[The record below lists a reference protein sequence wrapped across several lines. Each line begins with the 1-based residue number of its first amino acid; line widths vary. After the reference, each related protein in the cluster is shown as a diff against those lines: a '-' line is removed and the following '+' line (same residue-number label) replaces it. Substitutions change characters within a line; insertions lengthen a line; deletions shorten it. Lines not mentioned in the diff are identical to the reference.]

1 MLILKLV
8 LILIWT
14 LVGAFLFSKVIFGKD
29 AAEWLVEQ
37 WKALTVK
44 KVVAKPVVKATPV
57 VQPKPIEVV
66 KPQPKPVEVVKPQP
80 KPVAVVKPTPKPVV
94 KEEKEEEEE
103 DAMANVQIFKKK
115 IKARATFYESLT
127 DAQKAEFRS
136 YFVDEGKDKLVKEL
150 TYSLKGNNDAFFERV
165 FNYIFAFRKVISLGL
180 LTKLTE
186 ELLSLSEGDSDVQT
200 LLFEAAIRVA
210 YARRKAVQFLDQ
222 AEVWSKEDVKLH
234 QTKLNTKGKI
244 VYSFTRL
251 AIILEKKG
259 QFKEALALVEES
271 KSRNLKEKTKTGL
284 EGRKARLLKKLAKKA

>member
-1 MLILKLV
+1 M
-8 LILIWT
+8 
-14 LVGAFLFSKVIFGKD
+14 
-29 AAEWLVEQ
+29 
-37 WKALTVK
+37 
-44 KVVAKPVVKATPV
+44 
-57 VQPKPIEVV
+57 
-66 KPQPKPVEVVKPQP
+66 VKPQP

-150 TYSLKGNNDAFFERV
+150 TYTLKGNNDAFFERV

-200 LLFEAAIRVA
+200 ILFEAAIRVA

-222 AEVWSKEDVKLH
+222 AEAWSKEDVKLH

>member
-14 LVGAFLFSKVIFGKD
+14 LVGAFLFSKLIFGKD

-44 KVVAKPVVKATPV
+44 KVVAKPVVKAKPV
-57 VQPKPIEVV
+57 VQPKPVEVI
-66 KPQPKPVEVVKPQP
+66 KPQPKPVE
-80 KPVAVVKPTPKPVV
+80 VVKPTPKPVV

-150 TYSLKGNNDAFFERV
+150 TYTLKGNNDAFFERV

-186 ELLSLSEGDSDVQT
+186 ELLSLSEGDADVQT
-200 LLFEAAIRVA
+200 ILFEAAIRVA

-222 AEVWSKEDVKLH
+222 AEAWSKEDVTLH

>member
-14 LVGAFLFSKVIFGKD
+14 LVGAFLFSKLIFGKD

-44 KVVAKPVVKATPV
+44 KVVAKPFVKAKPV
-57 VQPKPIEVV
+57 VQPKP
-66 KPQPKPVEVVKPQP
+66 VE
-80 KPVAVVKPTPKPVV
+80 VVKPTPKPVV

-150 TYSLKGNNDAFFERV
+150 TYTLKGNNDAFFERV

-200 LLFEAAIRVA
+200 ILFEAAIRVA

-222 AEVWSKEDVKLH
+222 AEAWSKEDVTLH

>member
-1 MLILKLV
+1 M
-8 LILIWT
+8 
-14 LVGAFLFSKVIFGKD
+14 
-29 AAEWLVEQ
+29 
-37 WKALTVK
+37 
-44 KVVAKPVVKATPV
+44 
-57 VQPKPIEVV
+57 
-66 KPQPKPVEVVKPQP
+66 
-80 KPVAVVKPTPKPVV
+80 

-150 TYSLKGNNDAFFERV
+150 TYTLKGNNDAFFERV

-186 ELLSLSEGDSDVQT
+186 ELLSLSEGDADVQT
-200 LLFEAAIRVA
+200 ILFEAAIRVA

>member
-14 LVGAFLFSKVIFGKD
+14 LVGAFLFSKLIFGKD

-44 KVVAKPVVKATPV
+44 KVVAKPVVKAKPV
-57 VQPKPIEVV
+57 VQPKP
-66 KPQPKPVEVVKPQP
+66 VE
-80 KPVAVVKPTPKPVV
+80 VVKPTPKPVV

-150 TYSLKGNNDAFFERV
+150 TYTLKGNNDAFFERV

-186 ELLSLSEGDSDVQT
+186 ELLSLSEGDADVQT
-200 LLFEAAIRVA
+200 ILFEAAIRVA

-222 AEVWSKEDVKLH
+222 AEAWSKEDVTLH

>member
-37 WKALTVK
+37 WKVLTVK

-66 KPQPKPVEVVKPQP
+66 KPQPKPVAVVKPQP

-94 KEEKEEEEE
+94 KEEREEEEE

-150 TYSLKGNNDAFFERV
+150 TYTLKGNNDAFFERV

-200 LLFEAAIRVA
+200 ILYEAAIRVA
-210 YARRKAVQFLDQ
+210 YARRKSVQFLDQ

>member
-66 KPQPKPVEVVKPQP
+66 KPQPKPVAVVKPQP

-127 DAQKAEFRS
+127 DTQKAEFRS

-150 TYSLKGNNDAFFERV
+150 TYALKGNNDAFFERV

-200 LLFEAAIRVA
+200 ILFEAAIRVA

-284 EGRKARLLKKLAKKA
+284 EGRKTRLLKKLAKKA

>member
-8 LILIWT
+8 LILVWT

-37 WKALTVK
+37 WTALTKVK
-44 KVVAKPVVKATPV
+44 AVSKPKPVVVAKPV
-57 VQPKPIEVV
+57 E
-66 KPQPKPVEVVKPQP
+66 QPKPVVAP
-80 KPVAVVKPTPKPVV
+80 KPVPKPAPKPVV

-127 DAQKAEFRS
+127 EAQKTEFRS

-150 TYSLKGNNDAFFERV
+150 TYTLKGNNDAFFEKV

-180 LTKLTE
+180 LVRLTE
-186 ELLSLSEGDSDVQT
+186 ELLSLSSGDPEVQT
-200 LLFEAAIRVA
+200 ILYEAAIRVA
-210 YARRKAVQFLDQ
+210 YARRKSVQFLDQ
-222 AEVWSKEDVKLH
+222 AQAWAKEDVTLH
-234 QTKLNTKGKI
+234 QTKLNTKGTY
-244 VYSFTRL
+244 VYSYTRL

-259 QFKEALALVEES
+259 QFKDALALVEDA
-271 KSRNLKEKTKTGL
+271 KKRNIKEKTKTGL
-284 EGRKARLLKKLAKKA
+284 AGREARLLKKLAKKA

>member
-1 MLILKLV
+1 MLKKEITMLILKLV

-37 WKALTVK
+37 WKALNVK

-57 VQPKPIEVV
+57 VQPKPI
-66 KPQPKPVEVVKPQP
+66 EVVKPQP

-150 TYSLKGNNDAFFERV
+150 TYTLKGNNDAFFERV

-200 LLFEAAIRVA
+200 ILFEAAIRVA

>member
-80 KPVAVVKPTPKPVV
+80 KPVQVVKPTPKPIV

-127 DAQKAEFRS
+127 VAQKAEFRS

-150 TYSLKGNNDAFFERV
+150 TYTLKGNNDAFFERV
-165 FNYIFAFRKVISLGL
+165 FNFIFAFRKVISLGL

-186 ELLSLSEGDSDVQT
+186 ELLTLSEGDSDVQT
-200 LLFEAAIRVA
+200 ILFEAAIRVA

-284 EGRKARLLKKLAKKA
+284 EDRKARLLKKLAKKA

>member
-1 MLILKLV
+1 V
-8 LILIWT
+8 LIIIWT

-127 DAQKAEFRS
+127 VAQKAEFRS
-136 YFVDEGKDKLVKEL
+136 YFVDKGKDKLVKEL
-150 TYSLKGNNDAFFERV
+150 TYTLKGNNDAFFERV

-200 LLFEAAIRVA
+200 ILFEAAIRVA

-271 KSRNLKEKTKTGL
+271 KSRNLKEKTNTGL

>member
-1 MLILKLV
+1 MLKKEITMLILKLV

-44 KVVAKPVVKATPV
+44 KVVAKPVVK
-57 VQPKPIEVV
+57 
-66 KPQPKPVEVVKPQP
+66 PQPKPVEVVKPQP
-80 KPVAVVKPTPKPVV
+80 KPVEVVKPTPKPVV

-150 TYSLKGNNDAFFERV
+150 TYALKGNNDAFFERV

>member
-14 LVGAFLFSKVIFGKD
+14 LVGAFLFSKLIFGKD

-44 KVVAKPVVKATPV
+44 KVVAKPVPVSKPV
-57 VQPKPIEVV
+57 VQPKPVA
-66 KPQPKPVEVVKPQP
+66 KPKPVEVVKP
-80 KPVAVVKPTPKPVV
+80 APKPVV

-115 IKARATFYESLT
+115 IKARTTFYESLT

-150 TYSLKGNNDAFFERV
+150 TYTLKGNNDAFFEKV

-186 ELLSLSEGDSDVQT
+186 ELLSLSEGDPEVQT
-200 LLFEAAIRVA
+200 ILYEAAIRVS
-210 YARRKAVQFLDQ
+210 YARRKTVQFLDQ
-222 AEVWSKEDVKLH
+222 SEVWSKEDVKLH
-234 QTKLNTKGKI
+234 QTTLNTKGKF

-271 KSRNLKEKTKTGL
+271 KTRNLKEKTKTGL